1 MTSVSVVVCSH
12 LVARWP
18 QLMNALDSL
27 QDQKLRP
34 ERVVVVVDGDD
45 ELLARLRERAGAE
58 LVLST
63 GGRTGLSHARN
74 VGIAA
79 VDSEFVAFLDDD
91 AVADPS
97 WLSSLVQVATA
108 GPDILGVGGW
118 VTPDWGGEKPGW
130 FPPEL
135 LWTVGCSHQG
145 LPTQQTTVRN
155 VFGGCALFRRSVF
168 TTAGGFDTRLGRQLR
183 GASGCEET
191 ELCVRAAAL
200 IPDGRFVHE
209 PAAVIHH
216 QVPAQRQRP
225 SYVVRRCWA
234 EGASKAT
241 LRRLCAGYRTPAR
254 GPLGPERDFVLKV
267 LPRGVR
273 GGLGAFL
280 RGRPAGLARAG
291 MIVAGTGTTIL
302 SFLLAVI
309 RTAFS
314 PARAAGRRPVLP
326 ATGPT
331 PPGAPATGTVTGTTR
346 APAPPDSPNAA
357 DSPAAAG
364 ASGASSASGASG
376 ASGEDSPSPA
386 ANPAAEATTPNIHTL
401 SA

>member
-1 MTSVSVVVCSH
+1 MEKTVTSVGIGVVNSVSVVVCSH

-18 QLMNALDSL
+18 QLTRALDSL
-27 QDQKLRP
+27 WNQKLRP
-34 ERVVVVVDGDD
+34 DQVVVVVDGDD
-45 ELLARLRERAGAE
+45 ELLARLRERAGPE

-63 GGRTGLSHARN
+63 GGRTGLSNARN

-79 VDSEFVAFLDDD
+79 VNSEFVAFLDDD

-97 WLSSLVQVATA
+97 WLSSLVQVADA
-108 GPDILGVGGW
+108 DPDILGVGGW

-135 LWTVGCSHQG
+135 LWTVGCSHHG

-168 TTAGGFDTRLGRQLR
+168 TTTGGFDTRLGRQTK

-191 ELCVRAAAL
+191 ELCIRAAAL

-216 QVPAQRQRP
+216 HVPAQRQRP
-225 SYVVRRCWA
+225 SYIVRRCWA

-241 LRRLCAGYRTPAR
+241 LRRLCAGYRAPAR

-273 GGLGAFL
+273 NGVGASL

-291 MIVAGTGTTIL
+291 MIVVGTGTTIL

-309 RTAFS
+309 RTVFS
-314 PARAAGRRPVLP
+314 PVRAAGGGP
-326 ATGPT
+326 AIPAASPAPLGTPTTGT
-331 PPGAPATGTVTGTTR
+331 DTAEAPAS
-346 APAPPDSPNAA
+346 ADSPNST
-357 DSPAAAG
+357 DSPAAT
-364 ASGASSASGASG
+364 GASSADAL
-376 ASGEDSPSPA
+376 P
-386 ANPAAEATTPNIHTL
+386 PAAEAAPSNIHTL